1 MNCCVIDLCEK
12 EVINLKDGARLGCV
26 NDVEI
31 DTCSGRV
38 VAIIVKCRSKLLN
51 FGNKQDDI
59 KICWEQTEV
68 IGDETI
74 LVNIDCVPGCC
85 KAQKS
90 SGFINNLFR
99 EG

>member
-12 EVINLKDGARLGCV
+12 EIINLKDGARLGCV

-38 VAIIVKCRSKLLN
+38 IAILVRGKGKIFN
-51 FGNKQDDI
+51 FGNKPDEI
-59 KICWEQTEV
+59 KICWEEIEV

-74 LVNIDCVPGCC
+74 LVNIDRPPSY
-85 KAQKS
+85 KPPRKNA
-90 SGFINNLFR
+90 SGLNGLFR